1 MFDFDI
7 WDKIEN
13 GIDYIF
19 GKTSRGREK
28 SEKKVKK
35 TILSHWNLDHH
46 HQLFSEMR
54 LCVLYSFVVV
64 VGLFHI
70 SCVFTQHTKQ
80 RLQIISIYWI
90 GKNFSLFFS
99 CQRIYYKS
107 MKLYICLIQKIQK
120 KPKKKIKRLCALF
133 LYWKKSGMRINK
145 TKKFSSL
152 NAPPTLYIY
161 PKHEEEEVE
170 QE

>member
-1 MFDFDI
+1 MHVISGYIRYRYTQNERKKRYTLYIGFFFSLFDFDI

-80 RLQIISIYWI
+80 RLQIISIY
-90 GKNFSLFFS
+90 
-99 CQRIYYKS
+99 
-107 MKLYICLIQKIQK
+107 
-120 KPKKKIKRLCALF
+120 
-133 LYWKKSGMRINK
+133 
-145 TKKFSSL
+145 
-152 NAPPTLYIY
+152 
-161 PKHEEEEVE
+161 
-170 QE
+170 